1 MMRYPP
7 NPDPVQP
14 AQGQHDSLAPLA
26 EERLA
31 FPRQARKATSMIG
44 PSVPRAYERF
54 ALKLPL
60 RATPAGPGTAADVDG
75 RTRDLG
81 GGGLKAELAGEL
93 PEGTAATLT
102 LWTRWGSVTLQGTV
116 VWRRSAKRGILHGFM
131 FDDPIGDARAREL
144 HQEATGPP

>member
-1 MMRYPP
+1 MDAPILHLVMAPARAPWVQCVVCGRP
-7 NPDPVQP
+7 ECDAEIPLPDVH
-14 AQGQHDSLAPLA
+14 GY
-26 EERLA
+26 
-31 FPRQARKATSMIG
+31 ARTAVFG
-44 PSVPRAYERF
+44 
-54 ALKLPL
+54 LPL
-60 RATPAGPGTAADVDG
+60 DCAAHLGKVTDVDG